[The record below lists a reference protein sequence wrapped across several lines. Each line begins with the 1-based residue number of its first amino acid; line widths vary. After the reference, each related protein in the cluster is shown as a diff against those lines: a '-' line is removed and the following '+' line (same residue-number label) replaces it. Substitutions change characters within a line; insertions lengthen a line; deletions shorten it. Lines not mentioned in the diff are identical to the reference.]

1 MNTVRRDLE
10 FGSLGRSLYKE
21 YKDGKGEPEV
31 NRTCL
36 CFLAV
41 AALSCPA
48 RAQKVELRKPDREQI
63 IHVETS
69 LNHLT
74 VLEMSEPVITVAV
87 GSSSFKVE
95 WRENKVFIEPNDANV
110 ATNLFVWT
118 ASGRFNYEL
127 DPAGSVPQMDFAI
140 DQPAVDPPPAPV
152 KTTVK
157 PAGPSPADVLL
168 QAKPIRLY
176 GSVPEKNHAAL
187 YLTDVLEHDGQIVI
201 RYTIRNQTRKP
212 YLPGAAQVTTVNAP
226 RFRQSLYSFADCQLG
241 MDAASHLKSSG
252 MTTVQVTSQQMQSS
266 LIEPGQQASGIITIL
281 APAQK
286 TPTVLRFWFL
296 ADANG
301 PVTATL
307 VL

>member
-1 MNTVRRDLE
+1 MNRI
-10 FGSLGRSLYKE
+10 
-21 YKDGKGEPEV
+21 
-31 NRTCL
+31 CL
-36 CFLAV
+36 CFLV
-41 AALSCPA
+41 VVALSFPA
-48 RAQKVELRKPDREQI
+48 KAQKVEVQKPDREQI
-63 IHVETS
+63 VHVETS

-87 GSSSFKVE
+87 GSTSFKIE

-127 DPAGSVPQMDFAI
+127 DPAGDVPRMDFAI
-140 DQPAVDPPPAPV
+140 DQPAIDPPAPV
-152 KTTVK
+152 KTAVSK
-157 PAGPSPADVLL
+157 PVDPSPADVLIKTK
-168 QAKPIRLY
+168 QIRLY

-187 YLTDVLEHDGQIVI
+187 YLTDILEHDGQIVI
-201 RYTIRNQTRKP
+201 RYTIRNQTRKA
-212 YLPGAAQVTTVNAP
+212 YTPGTAQVATVTTP
-226 RFRQSLYSFADCQLG
+226 RFRQSLYSLADWQLG

-252 MTTVQVTSQQMQSS
+252 MTTLQVTSQQMQSARV
-266 LIEPGQQASGIITIL
+266 EPGQETTGIITIP
-281 APAQK
+281 APTQK

>member
-1 MNTVRRDLE
+1 MNRI
-10 FGSLGRSLYKE
+10 
-21 YKDGKGEPEV
+21 
-31 NRTCL
+31 CL

-41 AALSCPA
+41 AVLSCPA
-48 RAQKVELRKPDREQI
+48 RAQKVELQKPDREQI

-87 GSSSFKVE
+87 GSTSFKVE
-95 WRENKVFIEPNDANV
+95 WRENKVFIEPNDAGV

-127 DPAGSVPQMDFAI
+127 DPAGDVPQMDFAI
-140 DQPAVDPPPAPV
+140 DQPAIDPPAPV
-152 KTTVK
+152 KTASK
-157 PAGPSPADVLL
+157 PADPSPADVLM
-168 QAKPIRLY
+168 QTKPIRLY

-187 YLTDVLEHDGQIVI
+187 YLTDVVEHNGQIVI
-201 RYTIRNQTRKP
+201 RYTIRNQTRKA
-212 YLPGAAQVTTVNAP
+212 YTPGTAQVATVNTP
-226 RFRQSLYSFADCQLG
+226 RFRQSLYSLADWQLG
-241 MDAASHLKSSG
+241 VDAASRLKSSG
-252 MTTVQVTSQQMQSS
+252 MTTVQVTSQQIQASR
-266 LIEPGQQASGIITIL
+266 IEPGQQVSGIITIP
-281 APAQK
+281 APVQE

-296 ADANG
+296 SDANG

>member
-1 MNTVRRDLE
+1 MNRI
-10 FGSLGRSLYKE
+10 
-21 YKDGKGEPEV
+21 
-31 NRTCL
+31 CL

-48 RAQKVELRKPDREQI
+48 RAQKVELQKPDREQI

-87 GSSSFKVE
+87 GSTSFKVE

-110 ATNLFVWT
+110 STNLFVWT

-127 DPAGSVPQMDFAI
+127 DPAGGVPQMDFAI
-140 DQPAVDPPPAPV
+140 DQPAVDPPSPV
-152 KTTVK
+152 KTAVK
-157 PAGPSPADVLL
+157 AADPSPADVLMR
-168 QAKPIRLY
+168 AKPIRLY

-212 YLPGAAQVTTVNAP
+212 YIPGAPQVATVNSA
-226 RFRQSLYSFADCQLG
+226 RFRESLHSLADWQLG

-252 MTTVQVTSQQMQSS
+252 LTTVPITSQQLQASR
-266 LIEPGQQASGIITIL
+266 IEPGQQVSGIITI
-281 APAQK
+281 PAQN

-296 ADANG
+296 ADASG

>member
-1 MNTVRRDLE
+1 MNRI
-10 FGSLGRSLYKE
+10 
-21 YKDGKGEPEV
+21 
-31 NRTCL
+31 CL

-48 RAQKVELRKPDREQI
+48 RAQKVELQKPDREQI

-87 GSSSFKVE
+87 GSTSFKVE

-127 DPAGSVPQMDFAI
+127 DPAGGVPQMDFAI
-140 DQPAVDPPPAPV
+140 DQPAVDPPSPV
-152 KTTVK
+152 KTAVK
-157 PAGPSPADVLL
+157 AADPSPADVLM

-212 YLPGAAQVTTVNAP
+212 YIPGAPQVATVNSA
-226 RFRQSLYSFADCQLG
+226 RFRESLHSLADWQLG

-252 MTTVQVTSQQMQSS
+252 LTTVPITSQQLQASR
-266 LIEPGQQASGIITIL
+266 IEPGQQVSGIITI
-281 APAQK
+281 PAQN

-296 ADANG
+296 ADASG